1 MKDDRTDETLP
12 ALSRPASRREFLG
25 YSAAAAGTLVAG
37 TLAAPH
43 VARAQAVQDFVVNIW
58 GARGISHVE
67 AVHEYVEILRER
79 TAGKLNV
86 KLLPLYE
93 DKDIADVVPA
103 GRVDYTLATLGQ
115 LTGLAPSLALFGV
128 PMFDNSEH
136 SERAIDGGL
145 GDLLNAQLAKSSIKV
160 VAWFNIGSPLVT
172 TKGKPLTVP
181 ENFKGMTFRVYSEDT
196 AAWISAVGGAPA
208 FIPYAEQYL
217 ALQRGTVNGAVGGLN
232 GLAAQNVWE
241 VQDHV
246 FYPEGLLGFVQLGF
260 VVNPERFARHT
271 PEVQEILQQ
280 WFKEHEAA
288 LRQGAKDEYWGTGA
302 WQGKGAMDKLTQ
314 NGMTVTRPDDV
325 NANWWPILTPLREK
339 FIAAQGEA
347 GTAIGEIVQRTK
359 A

>member
-1 MKDDRTDETLP
+1 MTTD
-12 ALSRPASRREFLG
+12 RPAQHKGLNKAATRRDFLK
-25 YSAAAAGTLVAG
+25 YSALGAGTVASG
-37 TLAAPH
+37 MIAAPY
-43 VARAQAVQDFVVNIW
+43 VARAQDAQDYIVNIW

-67 AVHEYVEILRER
+67 AVHEYVEILKQR

-115 LTGLAPSLALFGV
+115 LTGMAPALGLFGV
-128 PMFDNSEH
+128 PMFDDADH
-136 SERAIDGGL
+136 SERAIDGGV
-145 GDLLNAQLAKSSIKV
+145 GELLNTQLAKYNTRV

-172 TKGKPLTVP
+172 SKGKALTKP
-181 ENFKGMTFRVYSEDT
+181 KDFEGSTFRVYSEDT
-196 AAWISAVGGAPA
+196 AAWIKAVGGAPA

-217 ALQRGTVNGAVGGLN
+217 ALQRGTVDGAVGGLN

-246 FYPEGLLGFVQLGF
+246 FYPEGLLGLVQLGF
-260 VVNPERFARHT
+260 VINTERFAKHT
-271 PEVQEILQQ
+271 PEVQAILEQ
-280 WFKEHEAA
+280 WFKEHQAA

-302 WQGKGAMDKLTQ
+302 WQGKGAMEKLTT
-314 NGMTVTRPDDV
+314 NGMTLTRPEDV
-325 NANWWPILTPLREK
+325 NANWWPVLSPLRDK
-339 FIAAQGEA
+339 FIAAQGDA
-347 GTAIGEIVQRTK
+347 GAAISKVVADTR